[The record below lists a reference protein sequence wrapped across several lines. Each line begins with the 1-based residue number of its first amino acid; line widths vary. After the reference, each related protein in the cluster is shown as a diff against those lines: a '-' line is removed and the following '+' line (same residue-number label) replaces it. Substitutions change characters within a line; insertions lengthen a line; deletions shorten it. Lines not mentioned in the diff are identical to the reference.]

1 MKKGINIIGIL
12 IVTMAIF
19 LTIGYAAFSN
29 RLTITNTVAYVRAD
43 INVRITD
50 VTISSGAANVSNLN
64 FNTKSI
70 LNTVSIPAGGSITY
84 TVTARNLGNVPLAI
98 SGATFTSGGNTLN
111 NLSASITNA
120 NYEKLCN
127 NNVCTTNVVKT
138 FSITITNNGGAIT
151 DTNLDVNLIFTPFYT
166 VTYNNNV
173 IGDVLSGGTFTY
185 VFQSNAPSSVT
196 VSSGTCGTPQLT
208 TSNNVTTLSI
218 PNVTSDVVLASGSVI
233 VGSGTWADPY
243 QLNDNSYHYN
253 DLDAASYKFVSLPG
267 QPEIT
272 VDSNHKV
279 TKYQLTNCGSSGI
292 DLQGG
297 TVETGVLAFDNQRIT
312 ITLDFTA
319 NFSNASNNYKCLVA
333 ALYSATQ
340 GTYSGFRVSNKK
352 NGSMT
357 IYTMNNATINSNGS
371 GGTLGDSFTISN
383 TYAKTSTRYT
393 LTIVY
398 DPDAEEIDVAITPGN
413 ATENKASV
421 TSITNNM
428 RNATV
433 TVGGNGMDNNN
444 NMGNLIVHGLTVTKG

>member
-1 MKKGINIIGIL
+1 MKRNITITSFMVFIT
-12 IVTMAIF
+12 VFF
-19 LTIGYAAFSN
+19 LTIGYAAFSDQ
-29 RLTITNTVAYVRAD
+29 LTIINTVAYVRAD
-43 INVRITD
+43 VNVRITD
-50 VTISSGAANVSNLN
+50 VSVTNGTSNVSNLN

-70 LNTVSIPAGGSITY
+70 LNTVSIPAGGSVTY
-84 TVTARNLGNVPLAI
+84 AVTARNLGNVPLAI

-111 NLSASITNA
+111 NLSASITSA

-127 NNVCTTNVVKT
+127 NNVCTTNVLKT
-138 FSITITNNGGAIT
+138 FNITITNNGGAIT
-151 DTNLDVNLIFTPFYT
+151 NTNLDVNLIFTPFYT
-166 VTYNNNV
+166 ITYNNTV

-185 VFQSNAPSSVT
+185 TFQSNTPSSVT
-196 VSSGTCGTPQLT
+196 VDSGTCGTPSIANDILT
-208 TSNNVTTLSI
+208 I
-218 PNVTSDVVLASGSVI
+218 PNVSSNLVLSSSSNGT
-233 VGSGTWADPY
+233 GTWADPY
-243 QLNDNSYHYN
+243 ILTDNSYHYN
-253 DLDAASYKFVSLPG
+253 DLDAASYKFTALPG
-267 QPEIT
+267 EPEIT
-272 VDSNHKV
+272 VDANHKV
-279 TKYQLTNCGSSGI
+279 TKYVLTNCGSSGI

-297 TVETGVLAFDNQRIT
+297 TVETGVLAFDNQKIT

-319 NFSNASNNYKCLVA
+319 NFSASSNNYKCLVT

-393 LTIVY
+393 LTIIY

-433 TVGGNGMDNNN
+433 TVGGNGMNNNN